1 MIIMFCSVIFSG
13 CVAQEKETSN
23 ETDINI
29 DMQNLIFSPNDRNP
43 IIGNL
48 LSNDLDPSQVAI
60 FEKVVYGHRQ
70 LNYSEVE
77 VPTKGGNWT
86 HYFVCSDG
94 EKIDYSFPMPEEFT
108 CKNTGE
114 ILSGEQYET
123 SWNAFRHRELIRDL
137 GVNSAIS
144 YYLTNDSGD
153 GQLAKN
159 ILLNYSS
166 IYPALPIM
174 DRFGIVG
181 DYGGKLT
188 RQSLDEAVLLTELSW
203 MHYLIQP
210 MLSPDENFSITSEL
224 IVPMVDVLQTPSN
237 QKRDPL
243 SNWFSFHNAGL
254 AMAAVSTNNFTLLHN
269 SLHGENGL
277 YYQLENGFD
286 DDGFWH
292 EGSIAYHN
300 YTLTA
305 MAMTLEAAKFFG
317 VNMENYSW
325 QTERGHEMKLHT
337 PFVAHLSLVRPDGT
351 FPRLNDDISGTN
363 LGSVLDL
370 LEFANQF
377 WPNIVPEK
385 QLIQARE
392 MVDLI
397 STKAALRMANINVV
411 GMPLQSMNLES
422 FGVSIIRKD
431 DFYLLV
437 DYGDHGGWHGHYD
450 KLNVEIVTNN
460 SSLIEDPGTVAYSV
474 QSSANWYRNSIAHSL
489 SFIGYSN
496 QPETSGSLLTHEFS
510 NNYSYFM
517 VQYRDEALEMNVTR
531 LLVVLHSEDYG
542 HLVFDISNWNGVSPQ
557 IATRTFHFPS
567 ATPVYGENRS
577 ATLDVAIEAQN
588 YIEVGKWVG
597 LTPNQSINFSSGA
610 EWQSLFYIMSGDELY
625 SGTSLNGGA
634 FLIHSTSEPSM
645 SSTMMTLH
653 CNSDDTEGIYF
664 DVHNSGNDT
673 LVVIENY
680 HISMNWTDYTVVV
693 GNISVS
699 TLHEETSQK

>member
-1 MIIMFCSVIFSG
+1 MRVMAITIVLIFCSSLFSG
-13 CVAQEKETSN
+13 CIAQEKETSN
-23 ETDINI
+23 EKDENG
-29 DMQNLIFSPNDRNP
+29 DFQKLIFNPNVRNP

-48 LSNDLDPSQVAI
+48 LSEDLDSSQIAT
-60 FEKVVYGHRQ
+60 FEKIVYGHRQ

-94 EKIDYSFPMPEEFT
+94 ENIDYFFPMPEEFI

-114 ILSGEQYET
+114 ILSGEQYES
-123 SWNAFRHRELIRDL
+123 SWNAFRHREIIRDL
-137 GVNSAIS
+137 GLNSAIS
-144 YYLTNDSGD
+144 YYLTNDSND

-159 ILLNYSS
+159 ILLDYSS
-166 IYPALPIM
+166 FYPSLPIM
-174 DRFGIVG
+174 DRFGTVG

-188 RQSLDEAVLLTELSW
+188 RQSLDEAVLLAELSW

-210 MLSPDENFSITSEL
+210 MLSSNENSSIISNL
-224 IVPMVDVLQTPSN
+224 IIPMVDVLQTSSN

-254 AMAAVSTNNFTLLHN
+254 AMAAISTNNFTLLQN
-269 SLHGENGL
+269 SLSGENGL

-305 MAMTLEAAKFFG
+305 MAMNLEAAKFFG
-317 VNMENYSW
+317 VNLENYSW
-325 QTERGHEMKLHT
+325 QTERGYEMKLHT
-337 PFVAHLSLVRPDGT
+337 PFVAHLSLVRPDGN

-377 WPNIVPEK
+377 WSNIVPEK
-385 QLIQARE
+385 QLQQARD

-397 STKAALRMANINVV
+397 STKAAFRMANKNAE
-411 GMPLQSMNLES
+411 GMPLESMNLES

-437 DYGDHGGWHGHYD
+437 DYGNHGGWHGHYD

-460 SSLIEDPGTVAYSV
+460 SSLIEDPGTVAYSL
-474 QSSANWYRNSIAHSL
+474 QSSADWYRNSIAHSL
-489 SFIGYSN
+489 SLIGYTN
-496 QPETSGSLLTHEFS
+496 QPETSGSLLTYDFS
-510 NNYSYFM
+510 NDYSYFM
-517 VQYRDEALEMNVTR
+517 VQYRDDALEMNVTR

-542 HLVFDISNWNGVSPQ
+542 HLVFDVSNWNGVSPQ

-577 ATLDVAIEAQN
+577 ATLEVALETQK
-588 YIEVGKWVG
+588 YIDVGKWVD
-597 LTPNQSINFSSGA
+597 LTPNQTINISSGTD
-610 EWQSLFYIMSGDELY
+610 WQSLFYIMSGDQFF
-625 SGTSLNGGA
+625 SGTSLNEGA
-634 FLIHSTSEPSM
+634 FLIHSTSEPSPI
-645 SSTMMTLH
+645 STMMTLH
-653 CNSDDTEGIYF
+653 CNSADSEGIYF
-664 DVHNSGNDT
+664 DVSNSGNET
-673 LVVIENY
+673 QVIIENFQ
-680 HISMNWTDYTVVV
+680 ISMNWIDYSVAV
-693 GNISVS
+693 GNI
-699 TLHEETSQK
+699 LD